1 MKKWGYLLSGVV
13 IGAMLMTSGS
23 ALAAQVKSLVGQKVT
38 GEYTVIVN
46 GKTLS
51 DKGAVIDGKTNAPV
65 RGISDAIGG
74 KLDVDNKKKVI
85 NIITETNE
93 EQASNAG
100 SEAATNKY
108 VGQSKESLTKIKNSL
123 ENDTLK
129 VLKSERDE
137 INASLEQLESS
148 NNGGELSQRTIEGFK
163 KDLATYDADI
173 AKYTEE
179 LRLVNEALNLLN
191 K

>member
-13 IGAMLMTSGS
+13 VGAMLMTSGS

-46 GKTLS
+46 GKALS

-65 RGISDAIGG
+65 RAISDAIGG
-74 KLDVDNKKKVI
+74 DLSVDNKKKVI

-93 EQASNAG
+93 DQTSNTGAET
-100 SEAATNKY
+100 SANKY

-123 ENDTLK
+123 ENDTLR

-137 INASLEQLESS
+137 INASLERLQSF
-148 NNGGELSQRTIEGFK
+148 NNPGELTQKTIETAEK
-163 KDLATYDADI
+163 NLATYDADI

-179 LRLVNEALNLLN
+179 LRLVNEALESL

>member
-46 GKTLS
+46 GKALS

-65 RGISDAIGG
+65 RAISDAIGS

-93 EQASNAG
+93 DQTSNTGA
-100 SEAATNKY
+100 ETANKY
-108 VGQSKESLTKIKNSL
+108 VGQSKESLTKIKNGL

-129 VLKSERDE
+129 VLRSERE
-137 INASLEQLESS
+137 KIKASLDELESFD
-148 NNGGELSQRTIEGFK
+148 NAGEITQQGIESTRKQLSI
-163 KDLATYDADI
+163 YDADI

-179 LRLVNEALNLLN
+179 LRLVNEALEAL

>member
-38 GEYTVIVN
+38 GEYTVIIN
-46 GKTLS
+46 GKELS
-51 DKGAVIDGKTNAPV
+51 DKGSVIDGKTNAPV
-65 RGISDAIGG
+65 RAISDAIGG

-85 NIITETNE
+85 NITTETNE
-93 EQASNAG
+93 DQDLNVGNETASN
-100 SEAATNKY
+100 KY
-108 VGQSKESLTKIKNSL
+108 IGDSK
-123 ENDTLK
+123 
-129 VLKSERDE
+129 
-137 INASLEQLESS
+137 ASLEKQRDSLKNDILAPTIAGRDKILSEIETLKKLWDNPDLTEKNKQLK
-148 NNGGELSQRTIEGFK
+148 Q
-163 KDLATYDADI
+163 YDDDI

-179 LRLVNEALNLLN
+179 LRLVEEALQALD